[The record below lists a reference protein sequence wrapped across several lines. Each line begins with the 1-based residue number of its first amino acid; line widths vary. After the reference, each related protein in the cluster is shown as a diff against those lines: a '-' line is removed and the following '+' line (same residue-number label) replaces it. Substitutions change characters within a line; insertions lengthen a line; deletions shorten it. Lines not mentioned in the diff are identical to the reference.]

1 MPARTGQEYVDA
13 IGSKAIT
20 VEIHGERTT
29 GRVTEIP
36 AFRNVIRSYAALYD
50 LQHDP
55 GLHDVMTYESPTT
68 GDRVG
73 MSFLQPRSAEDIVRR
88 RHMMQVWARW
98 SNGMLGRTGDYLNAS
113 IMAMA
118 GAADWFAQADPRFGD
133 NIRAYYEHVR
143 ENDLLLTHTLIAP
156 QANRAKPVSEQ
167 ADPFLAARIVHE
179 TDSGVVLRGA
189 RMLATIGPIADELVV
204 FPSTV
209 VRGGADD
216 APYMYAVAVPCDAP
230 GLRFLCR
237 ESFDI
242 GRSHFDHPLASR
254 FEEIDAVVVFDDVL
268 VPYERCFILRNA
280 ELCNGLYTETSAAA
294 HMTHQVVTRTTAKT
308 EFMLGLVS
316 LLTESIG
323 IEGFQHVQ
331 EKTAEVIIAVE
342 IVKALLRASEADA
355 AENPWGIYAPDWA
368 PLNACRNWY
377 PRFSQRFP
385 EILRQLGASGLMA
398 LPTEADAFGPARD
411 DVERY
416 LQSAALDGTDRVR
429 LFRLAWD
436 TCLSAFAGRQALY
449 EYFFFGDPVRMA
461 GALVAGYDREPYKER
476 VRELLHRDEPERSTP
491 VGETAHA

>member
-1 MPARTGQEYVDA
+1 VEA
-13 IGSKAIT
+13 IGSMAID

-36 AFRNVIRSYAALYD
+36 AFGNLIRSYAALYD

-55 GLHDVMTYESPTT
+55 DLRDVMTYESPTT

-73 MSFLQPRSAEDIVRR
+73 MSFLTPASVEDVVRR
-88 RHMMQVWARW
+88 RRMMQVWAEW

-118 GAADWFAQADPRFGD
+118 GAADWFGQADRRFAE
-133 NIRAYYEHVR
+133 NVRAYYEHVR
-143 ENDLLLTHTLIAP
+143 EHDLLLTHTLIMP
-156 QANRAKPVSEQ
+156 QANRAKTVSQQ
-167 ADPFLAARIVHE
+167 ADPFLAARIVDE
-179 TDSGVVLRGA
+179 TDAGVVLRGA
-189 RMLATIGPIADELVV
+189 RMLATIGPIADELIV

-216 APYMYAVAVPCDAP
+216 APYMYALAVPCDAP

-237 ESFDI
+237 ESFDL
-242 GRSHFDHPLASR
+242 GRSHLDHPLGSR
-254 FEEIDAVVVFDDVL
+254 FEEIDAVVIFDDVL
-268 VPYERCFILRNA
+268 VPYERCFILRDP

-308 EFMLGLVS
+308 EYMLGLVT
-316 LLTESIG
+316 LLTEAIG

-331 EKTAEVIIAVE
+331 EKVAEVIVATE
-342 IVKALLRASEADA
+342 IVRALLHTAEAEA
-355 AENPWGIYAPDWA
+355 QPNRFGVHTPAWA

-377 PRFSQRFP
+377 PRASQRFP
-385 EILRQLGASGLMA
+385 EILRQLGSSGLMA
-398 LPTEADAFGPARD
+398 LPTEADAFGIGRA
-411 DVERY
+411 DVERF
-416 LQSAALDGTDRVR
+416 LQGAAIDGADRVR

-461 GALVAGYDREPYKER
+461 GALVASYDREPYRER
-476 VRELLHRDEPERSTP
+476 VRELLTRDEPDRSAP
-491 VGETAHA
+491 AAPGRR